1 MPTTTELLP
10 TLNADVLKA
19 FARQL
24 ALPKTLTRKPE
35 LVAELDR
42 YVRERLSNLLAHC
55 SVTEKQLLAEAAHN
69 RGRVDPTAFQAKYGK
84 ACPLPGNPRWGD
96 RRTLLFLLLD
106 YRGENWEMPPSISER
121 LRALL
126 EKPAPVAVQV
136 VESLPT
142 EYTPPQGTWRKP
154 PPRPIHVHE
163 GERIVLSELRSVL
176 KLVQA
181 GKLKVTDKVG
191 RPTEDTVRLISEAL
205 VVPDFVVE
213 PPTEMTT
220 KYEEHGG
227 AIRAHAWGVLVQQC
241 EWAKAKSGRL
251 ALTSEGQKLLASME
265 VSDFAAGVEA
275 FLWDDEFDELNR
287 INHIR
292 GQTGGGKRYLTP
304 PGERRS
310 EISESVAQWPLNQWI
325 AFDEAVRFLLATGHR
340 FEVTSADHTLYFGEL
355 QYGFLGGQG
364 SQINRQYMRAF
375 LFESLA
381 TLGLIDIAYV
391 YPHHLW
397 PELGHSWGIDELSFC
412 SRYDGLL
419 YVRLNAL
426 GAYCLD
432 ATDVYQPAVPPEP
445 RGWRVLPNREIAL
458 VDGQQL
464 SPADRHMLALFAT
477 EKSEHLWELDPARI
491 LNYLESGGKA
501 EDALQFLESNCA
513 PPIPETVRTMLSDLA
528 RRGTVVQ
535 AVEEALLIEVA
546 DETTAAL
553 IAHDSQAG
561 KYCWLAGDRRL
572 AVPRRNS
579 RAFRSAIKKL
589 GFVIPD
595 GQFPT

>member
-1 MPTTTELLP
+1 MATTTELLP
-10 TLNADVLKA
+10 NLNANVLKA

-35 LVAELDR
+35 LITELDR
-42 YVRERLSNLLAHC
+42 YVRENLSNLLAHC

-69 RGRVDPTAFQAKYGK
+69 SGRVDPIAFRAKYGK
-84 ACPLPGNPRWGD
+84 ACPLPDNPYWGTTI
-96 RRTLLFLLLD
+96 TLLLLLLE
-106 YRGENWEMPPSISER
+106 YQGGEWKMPPSIGER
-121 LRALL
+121 VRGLL
-126 EKPAPVAVQV
+126 EKPAPAAIQV
-136 VESLPT
+136 VGNLPK
-142 EYTPPQGTWRKP
+142 EYTPPQETWRKAA
-154 PPRPIHVHE
+154 PRPIHVHE
-163 GERIVLSELRSVL
+163 GERIVFPELRSVL

-181 GKLKVTDKVG
+181 GKLKVTDKGG
-191 RPTEDTVRLISEAL
+191 RPTEDTVRLISEVL
-205 VVPDFVVE
+205 VVPDFVVD
-213 PPTEMTT
+213 PPPEMTT
-220 KYEEHGG
+220 EYTEHAG
-227 AIRAHAWGVLVQQC
+227 ALRAHAWGVLVQQC

-251 ALTSEGQKLLASME
+251 ALTSDGQKLLASME
-265 VSDFAAGVEA
+265 VSEFAAGVEA

-292 GQTGGGKRYLTP
+292 GQTGGGKRYLTSP
-304 PGERRS
+304 ADRRP
-310 EISESVAQWPLNQWI
+310 EITESVAQWPVNQWI
-325 AFDEAVRFLLATGHR
+325 AFDQAACFLLATGHR
-340 FEVTSADHTLYFGEL
+340 FEVTTADHTLYFGEL
-355 QYGFLGGQG
+355 QYGLLGGHG
-364 SQINRQYMRAF
+364 GQINRQYLRAF

-397 PELGHSWGIDELSFC
+397 PELGNSWGIDELSFC

-432 ATDVYQPAVPPEP
+432 ATGVYQPAVPAEP

-458 VDGQQL
+458 IDGQQV
-464 SPADRHMLALFAT
+464 SPADRHVLALFAT

-491 LNYLESGGKA
+491 LDHLESGGKV

-513 PPIPETVRTMLSDLA
+513 PPIPETVQTMLSDLA
-528 RRGTVVQ
+528 RRGTVVR

-561 KYCWLAGDRRL
+561 KYCRLAGGGRL

-589 GFVIPD
+589 GFIIPD
-595 GQFPT
+595 GRFPT